1 MRSRVGRRTFLIGAG
16 AAAVAA
22 CSSSSDDSAA
32 PTGADRTAPLD
43 SPNPSTNR
51 TPGTSAPSP
60 TDPDPTTS
68 ATTTES
74 TASDPAEPP
83 ALTTDQFAALAV
95 CATLPSSTAGPFPTI
110 EQLDRR
116 DVTEGYPGHPLR
128 LGIRVVDETCQPIP
142 GAEVEIWHADAT
154 GDYSSYL
161 DNGTGKD
168 EGEGTTFLR
177 GFQTADA
184 NGIVEFQTIY
194 PGWYNGR
201 AVHIHT
207 SARVAGGEVLTA
219 QLYFDEPYTEQV
231 YLDGPYAEFG
241 SPDTTWSTDS
251 LADNP
256 ATDGTGITLVAA
268 PTWNGDGTLGL
279 VNMGVRV

>member
-1 MRSRVGRRTFLIGAG
+1 MNSRVGRRTFLIGAG

-22 CSSSSDDSAA
+22 CSSESGDSSATSDAA
-32 PTGADRTAPLD
+32 STAPLD
-43 SPNPSTNR
+43 STNGTTDT
-51 TPGTSAPSP
+51 TPAASAPSP

-68 ATTTES
+68 AATPES
-74 TASDPAEPP
+74 AESDSTEPP
-83 ALTTDQFAALAV
+83 ALTADQFAALAI
-95 CATLPSSTAGPFPTI
+95 CAALPSSTAGPFPTI
-110 EQLDRR
+110 DQLDRR

-128 LGIRVVDETCQPIP
+128 LGIRVVDDTSQPIP

-154 GDYSSYL
+154 GDYSSYI

-184 NGIVEFQTIY
+184 DGIVEFQTIY

-207 SARVAGGEVLTA
+207 SARVDGGEVLTA

-241 SPDTTWSTDS
+241 SPDTTWSTDP

-268 PTWNGDGTLGL
+268 PTWNGEGTLGL
-279 VNMGVRV
+279 VNMGVRI